1 MEYIILTGISG
12 AGKSTALKIMED
24 IGFFCVDNLPVQL
37 LEQFVSVE
45 NENPENYQR
54 AAIGIDIRSGDAL
67 SKLEEIFT
75 RIRENGTRL
84 KILFLDASDTV
95 LIKRYKETRRAHPL
109 SGSERIEQGLKRE
122 REALAFLKKQADYI
136 LDTSELL
143 NRDLRRELT
152 KIFVG
157 DSNFRSMMITVLS
170 FGFKYGI
177 PADADLV
184 FDVRFL
190 PNPFYVEEL
199 RKKTGNDPEV
209 RDYVLDTPEGKEFLE
224 RLGGLLHF
232 LIPHYISEGK
242 TRLVIAVG
250 CTGGRHRSVSV
261 ANAIYQALDRDGE
274 FGTTLEH
281 RDMERKDNHVVLN

>member
-1 MEYIILTGISG
+1 MDYLILTGISG
-12 AGKSTALKIMED
+12 AGKSTALKILED

-37 LEQFVSVE
+37 LEEFVSVADQ
-45 NENPENYQR
+45 NPENYRR

-67 SKLEEIFT
+67 SKLDEIYA
-75 RIRENGTRL
+75 RIREKGTRL
-84 KILFLDASDTV
+84 KVLFLDASDQV

-109 SGSERIEQGLKRE
+109 SGSDRIGEGLKKE
-122 REALAFLKKQADYI
+122 REALAFLKEQADYI

-143 NRDLRRELT
+143 NRDLRRELMN
-152 KIFVG
+152 IFVS
-157 DSNFRSMMITVLS
+157 DANFRSLMITVLS

-177 PADADLV
+177 PSDADLV

-199 RKKTGNDPEV
+199 RGKTGNDRAV
-209 RDYVLDTPEGKEFLE
+209 ADYVLKTPEGREFLE
-224 RLGGLLHF
+224 RLEGLLRF
-232 LIPHYISEGK
+232 LIPHYIKEGK

-261 ANAIYQALDRDGE
+261 ANALYQSLDIDREYGI
-274 FGTTLEH
+274 TLEH
-281 RDMERKDNHVVLN
+281 RDMERKDNHVILN

>member
-1 MEYIILTGISG
+1 MEYLILTGISG

-37 LEQFVSVE
+37 LEAFVSVADQ
-45 NENPENYQR
+45 NPDNYQR

-67 SKLEEIFT
+67 SKLGEIFG
-75 RIRENGTRL
+75 RIRERGTHL
-84 KILFLDASDTV
+84 KVLFLDASDKV

-109 SGSERIEQGLKRE
+109 SGNDRIGEGLKKE
-122 REALAFLKKQADYI
+122 REALAFLKDQADYI

-143 NRDLRRELT
+143 NRDLRNELVN
-152 KIFVG
+152 IFIS
-157 DSNFRSMMITVLS
+157 DSNFQSLMITVLS

-199 RKKTGNDPEV
+199 RGKTGNDREV
-209 RDYVLDTPEGKEFLE
+209 YDYVLETSEGREFMARME
-224 RLGGLLHF
+224 GLLRF
-232 LIPHYISEGK
+232 LIPNYIKEGK

-261 ANAIYQALDRDGE
+261 ANAIYQTLDRDREYGI
-274 FGTTLEH
+274 TLEH
-281 RDMERKDNHVVLN
+281 RDMDRKDNHVVLN